1 MDGFIPYCLLQKKLS
16 GEDRQTGS
24 VSLCKMYGVGIVVD
38 YTSAQKDYRS
48 LRNIDGMLCGIMG
61 QVYTV
66 GVFYGIDEIGNNE
79 GRICF
84 DTYQNAELF
93 LQDWDGHTLPVVGED
108 GCKAVK

>member
-1 MDGFIPYCLLQKKLS
+1 MI
-16 GEDRQTGS
+16 
-24 VSLCKMYGVGIVVD
+24 D
-38 YTSAQKDYRS
+38 YTAAQKDYGS
-48 LRNIDGMLCGIMG
+48 LRNIDGNLCGLLS

-66 GVFYGIDEIGNNE
+66 GVFYGIDEQGNNM
-79 GRICF
+79 GRFCF